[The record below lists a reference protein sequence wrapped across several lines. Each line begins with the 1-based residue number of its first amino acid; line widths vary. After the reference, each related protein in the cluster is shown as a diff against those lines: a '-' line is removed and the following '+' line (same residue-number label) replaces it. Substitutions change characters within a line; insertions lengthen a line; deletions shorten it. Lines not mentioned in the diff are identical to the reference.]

1 VVSSAY
7 AASIEQADPSQ
18 TGLQSR
24 PEHCSADPDLL
35 ATIGRALGHQ
45 VRITR
50 GPTERALYTV
60 SAAEGAPGTFES
72 IVHIGDRGLA
82 RLGATEGF
90 TGTLEASVAH
100 PSFTDA
106 QAEAHGEFVE
116 RLRDNGINRGLIVI
130 APHGGDI
137 ERRTDDQAVCVI
149 GRLHDRAVSAW
160 ICRGWY
166 VGGGAFR
173 HWHITA
179 SDLHEASFPKL
190 ARVLGRPF
198 RFAVAFHGF
207 DDDDIPHDILLGGIA
222 SDPLKLEIRA
232 AIEAAVPSLAV
243 HITQPD
249 EKFGGDSKRNIVNRL
264 AAGGAGIQLEQ
275 KPHVRDEHARAVAD
289 AVADVYRAKLAR
301 FEGCK
306 GRGLASYLRCVVRTS
321 RRHAPRCPLDE
332 IARVS

>member
-1 VVSSAY
+1 MSSSY
-7 AASIEQADPSQ
+7 AASVEKADPSQ

-50 GPTERALYTV
+50 SPAERALYTV
-60 SAAEGAPGTFES
+60 SAAEGAPGTFEP
-72 IVHIGDRGLA
+72 VVRMGDRGLA

-90 TGTLEASVAH
+90 PGTVEARVTH
-100 PSFTDA
+100 PSYTDA

-116 RLRDNGINRGLIVI
+116 RLSDNGINRGFIVI

-149 GRLHDRAVSAW
+149 SRLHDKAVSGW

-166 VGGGAFR
+166 LGGGAFR
-173 HWHITA
+173 HWHIT
-179 SDLHEASFPKL
+179 STDLNEASFPKL
-190 ARVLGRPF
+190 ARVLGRRF

-207 DDDDIPHDILLGGIA
+207 DQPDVPHDILLGGIA
-222 SDPLKLEIRA
+222 PDPLKLEIKA

-243 HITQPD
+243 HITQPE
-249 EKFGGDSKRNIVNRL
+249 EKYGGDSRWNVVNRL
-264 AAGGAGIQLEQ
+264 AVGGAAIQLEQ
-275 KPHVRDEHARAVAD
+275 QRHVRDDHARAVAD
-289 AVADVYRAKLAR
+289 AVAAVYGSKLAR
-301 FEGCK
+301 FEGCR
-306 GRGLASYLRCVVRTS
+306 GRGVACHFRCVLRTI
-321 RRHAPRCPLDE
+321 RRDAPPCPL
-332 IARVS
+332 A